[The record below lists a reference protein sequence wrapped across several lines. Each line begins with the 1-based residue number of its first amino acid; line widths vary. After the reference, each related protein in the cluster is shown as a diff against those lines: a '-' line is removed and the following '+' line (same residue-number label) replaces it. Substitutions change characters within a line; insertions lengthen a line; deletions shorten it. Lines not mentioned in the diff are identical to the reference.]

1 MLHRFLAIAEDADSV
16 IQTQV
21 LHFDS
26 DRLSVHELVVSK
38 DHLSDLLGLGRESML
53 SDHRNEGMEPLV
65 VVEDAAKQIAK
76 LFEFFGSGRQSFLNW
91 GLFGG
96 FEV

>member
-1 MLHRFLAIAEDADSV
+1 MLHRLLAITEDAHSV
-16 IQTQV
+16 IQTQM

-65 VVEDAAKQIAK
+65 VVKDAAKQIAK
-76 LFEFFGSGRQSFLNW
+76 LFEFFNFRGQSFLNL

-96 FEV
+96 LKL